1 MGQQGEATAE
11 IGLTGLAVMGQN
23 LARNI
28 ASRGIPVVAHNRTQ
42 ATTDAFLGGLEGDDP
57 LTGAASLE
65 EMVGRLT
72 RPRKV
77 ILMVKAGAPVDAV
90 LEDLLP
96 LLEPGDIVI
105 DGGNSFFRDTVSR
118 QERAR
123 EFGVSLLGVGISG
136 GEEGALHGPSIMP
149 GGDRA
154 AYAQVESIL
163 TRIAAQVDGEPC
175 CRYIGP
181 GGAGH
186 YVKMVHN
193 GIEYADIQ
201 LIVESYDL
209 MRHLLGRPAPMS
221 WPPSSRAGTTATWSR
236 SSSRSPA
243 SCWRSGTRPR
253 EGRSLTSSSTR
264 PSRRARGAGRRRMRW
279 SWGFRPRA

>member
-1 MGQQGEATAE
+1 
-11 IGLTGLAVMGQN
+11 
-23 LARNI
+23 
-28 ASRGIPVVAHNRTQ
+28 
-42 ATTDAFLGGLEGDDP
+42 
-57 LTGAASLE
+57 
-65 EMVGRLT
+65 
-72 RPRKV
+72 
-77 ILMVKAGAPVDAV
+77 
-90 LEDLLP
+90 LLP

-118 QERAR
+118 QERAK

-209 MRHLLGRPAPMS
+209 MRHLLGRPADEL
-221 WPPSSRAGTTATWSR
+221 ATVF
-236 SSSRSPA
+236 
-243 SCWRSGTRPR
+243 
-253 EGRSLTSSSTR
+253 EGWNDGDLESFLIEIT
-264 PSRRARGAGRRRMRW
+264 
-279 SWGFRPRA
+279 GFVLAKRDEAT